1 MICVAEREQDEFLD
15 APRIAVDGS
24 GVAFDDLDERAHPL
38 GADAFHM
45 SAWVAAR
52 SRDYRGSLCSTAPPG
67 TSCARSRGLPAIGED
82 PRRVGQQQRAGD
94 VGAEADGG
102 EEHHRRVRRLR
113 PGMQEMASE
122 TTVRGSR
129 DEPSHCAASCHTIR
143 PGIAP
148 RANAGVRYVYCSVL
162 RWFRN
167 PSEECV
173 MLEGLFQPLHLF
185 VVLVVV
191 LVIFGPSRLPELGES
206 LGRSIRAFKRGFE
219 EPKSLASPKADQQIP
234 DDTKA

>member
-1 MICVAEREQDEFLD
+1 MWNASVSVERIRALIEVVEHH
-15 APRIAVDGS
+15 AAAVDRDLGCIERDDGTRVAGRTVALC
-24 GVAFDDLDERAHPL
+24 GVLPHRP
-38 GADAFHM
+38 
-45 SAWVAAR
+45 
-52 SRDYRGSLCSTAPPG
+52 SR
-67 TSCARSRGLPAIGED
+67 
-82 PRRVGQQQRAGD
+82 
-94 VGAEADGG
+94 
-102 EEHHRRVRRLR
+102 
-113 PGMQEMASE
+113 
-122 TTVRGSR
+122 
-129 DEPSHCAASCHTIR
+129 
-143 PGIAP
+143 IAP

-206 LGRSIRAFKRGFE
+206 LGRSIRAFKKGLE
-219 EPKSLASPKADQQIP
+219 APKSLASPKADQQIT